1 MSNAKH
7 FLKNI
12 FHKNDEKNH
21 ASTVTV
27 VVFGIVPILFI
38 IYLLLAPVVRVVQ
51 KDLKAQTMYI
61 ISDNLNLR
69 SDKSPNAYVIGNYDY
84 GTPVK
89 VYNIYDGQWA
99 EVSVG
104 RKKGYMSLEYLVP
117 PKIFYLIDGLF
128 GNDLAKK
135 VIRKTAYKK
144 AIANYFLQN
153 GLVTKMPEKVKI
165 QLYGRKAKDK
175 PAWQLFVLPGNPKFN
190 SYAYGDFNGDKKTD
204 AAFVITN
211 LDTKQN
217 RLIVLSINT
226 VGQNYGQTL
235 YEKDLKHNW
244 LYIRLARKGWR
255 YYVNGQKVRLPLDGL
270 LIGSNRDTALHDTTK
285 LLLYDGQEFK
295 LYPQPFKK

>member
-1 MSNAKH
+1 MSLTKD

-12 FHKNDEKNH
+12 FSPKREKNH
-21 ASTVTV
+21 ASTATV
-27 VVFGIVPILFI
+27 VIFGIVPILFI
-38 IYLLLAPVVRVVQ
+38 IYLLLAPVVRIVQ
-51 KDLKAQTMYI
+51 KDFKAKTMYI

-69 SDKSPNAYVIGNYDY
+69 SDRSPNAYVIGNYDY

-89 VYNIYDGQWA
+89 VYNIYDNKWA
-99 EVSVG
+99 EVAVG

-128 GNDLAKK
+128 GNELAKK

-144 AIANYFLQN
+144 AIANYFLTN
-153 GLVTKMPEKVKI
+153 GLVTKMPDDVKK
-165 QLYGRKAKDK
+165 QLYGRKAKNK
-175 PAWQLFVLPGNPKFN
+175 PTWQLFVLPGKPKFN
-190 SYAYGDFNGDKKTD
+190 SYAYGDFNGDNKTD

-211 LDTKQN
+211 LKNKQN
-217 RLIVLSINT
+217 RLIILSINN

-235 YEKDLKHNW
+235 YSKDLSHNW
-244 LYIRLARKGWR
+244 YYIRLAHKGWK
-255 YYVNGQKVRLPLDGL
+255 YYINGQKTRIPLDGL

-295 LYPQPFKK
+295 LYPQPFNK